1 MGFWVAMTMKERGAG
16 WVTPP
21 TVTCDSSMT
30 SSSADWVLGLARLT
44 SSART
49 TWANT
54 GPAWKTQS
62 PVFWS

>member
-1 MGFWVAMTMKERGAG
+1 MTALPLALQLALHHDLRG
-16 WVTPP
+16 
-21 TVTCDSSMT
+21 VTCDSSMT
-30 SSSADWVLGLARLT
+30 SSNADWVLGLARLT

-54 GPAWKTQS
+54 GPAWKIQS